1 VEGVGNE
8 LVSVLLADVKGVYG
22 SPLHESQVSLCL
34 LLTYDLAAYQNGAGR
49 ELAEAA
55 YLLHVAEERRLIGM
69 RRRGQQDRCAHGHG
83 SNKCLHDFTT
93 SSWAVGMMK
102 GRLAIRSTVV
112 GCGRAKVAAVAVVV
126 TSAFLP
132 FANHLVAI

>member
-34 LLTYDLAAYQNGAGR
+34 QLTYDLAAYQNGAGR

-55 YLLHVAEERRLIGM
+55 YLLHVGEERRLIGM
-69 RRRGQQDRCAHGHG
+69 RRRRWRGRICTRGRPGAGGWPGGSDLVNDGPDPYHCDDGDDYDQQSHHE
-83 SNKCLHDFTT
+83 
-93 SSWAVGMMK
+93 
-102 GRLAIRSTVV
+102 
-112 GCGRAKVAAVAVVV
+112 
-126 TSAFLP
+126 
-132 FANHLVAI
+132 